1 MSREKKASERK
12 DVLEIVDNVLEPK
25 AEEPWSPSAMV
36 IANLLH
42 PRQVY
47 VARFNK
53 KQIRFLSEATSILH
67 VVNEYLS
74 VNIAWLDEL
83 IRQYARLNKFED
95 GWVIKEAV
103 NVAKSGSTRMLF
115 NLSRWKRVLFGE
127 ESESD

>member
-1 MSREKKASERK
+1 MSREKKSNERK
-12 DVLEIVDNVLEPK
+12 DVLEIVDNVLEPR
-25 AEEPWSPSAMV
+25 AEEPWAPATMV
-36 IANLLH
+36 ISNLLH

-67 VVNEYLS
+67 VVSEYLS

-103 NVAKSGSTRMLF
+103 NVAKSGTTRMLF
-115 NLSRWKRVLFGE
+115 QLSRWKRVLFGE
-127 ESESD
+127 EEG